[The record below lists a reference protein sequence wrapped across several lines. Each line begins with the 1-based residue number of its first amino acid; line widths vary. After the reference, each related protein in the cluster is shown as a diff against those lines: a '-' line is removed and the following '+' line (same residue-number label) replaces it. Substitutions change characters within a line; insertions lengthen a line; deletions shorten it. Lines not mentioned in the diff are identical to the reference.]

1 MQALT
6 SHPSH
11 PSTVPH
17 PQAMT
22 KPRPMVLDYLYSYLA
37 GVQMLL
43 WCADAVVGQPSQARG

>member
-43 WCADAVVGQPSQARG
+43 WCADVVVGQPSQARG